1 MLEFKFN
8 PTDLNTNEELKY
20 VSKIEI
26 DNKFHYFTGVST
38 EVYLFVHL
46 DKNLE
51 NNFQFKKFDDTT
63 NKVFSFFVF
72 V

>member
-26 DNKFHYFTGVST
+26 DNNFQYFTGISK
-38 EVYLFVHL
+38 EVYLFVH
-46 DKNLE
+46 LE